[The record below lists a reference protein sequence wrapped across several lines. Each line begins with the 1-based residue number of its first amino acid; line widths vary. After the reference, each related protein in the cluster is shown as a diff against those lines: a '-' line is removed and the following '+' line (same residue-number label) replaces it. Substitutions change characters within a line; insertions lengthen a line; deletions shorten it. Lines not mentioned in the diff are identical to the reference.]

1 MTRNELQL
9 QAANILEKDKR
20 LICTWGTGTGKSGIV
35 MKFLERHPDFRTL
48 ILVPEQNNIQNWRDE
63 FSKFG
68 VFDFGVDIACYA
80 SFHKYENTKW
90 DFVCFDEAPH
100 VNTDKRLN
108 ICYSVKA
115 DYILALGAVI
125 TDEQIQSLQFAY
137 GLFAK
142 SHFGLDDAIDA
153 GILPTPTIKVL
164 HMQLD
169 DKEAVYKDKKGVY
182 TAKRYYEILNKKI
195 KDAVTAYNL
204 KSSYKN
210 KMNMLRLGGERKRF
224 LGKQKDIA
232 IKRICSTLDEK
243 KKRFLCFCSSI
254 QQAEQLGG
262 EYAFTS
268 KTPSSFKLL
277 DRFNDGEISSLY
289 VVGKLIEGQNL
300 KNIECGIIGQLGGTD
315 RITIQSIGRIMR
327 SKNPI
332 IYVLMF
338 DETKDVGFL
347 KTLTENISKDYIKHY
362 KF

>member
-1 MTRNELQL
+1 
-9 QAANILEKDKR
+9 
-20 LICTWGTGTGKSGIV
+20 
-35 MKFLERHPDFRTL
+35 
-48 ILVPEQNNIQNWRDE
+48 
-63 FSKFG
+63 
-68 VFDFGVDIACYA
+68 
-80 SFHKYENTKW
+80 
-90 DFVCFDEAPH
+90 
-100 VNTDKRLN
+100 
-108 ICYSVKA
+108 
-115 DYILALGAVI
+115 
-125 TDEQIQSLQFAY
+125 
-137 GLFAK
+137 
-142 SHFGLDDAIDA
+142 
-153 GILPTPTIKVL
+153 
-164 HMQLD
+164 
-169 DKEAVYKDKKGVY
+169 
-182 TAKRYYEILNKKI
+182 
-195 KDAVTAYNL
+195 
-204 KSSYKN
+204 
-210 KMNMLRLGGERKRF
+210 MLRLGGERKRF